1 MPAISLVITSGKGG
15 VGKTTATANIGTA
28 LAMLGKR
35 VCVMDLDLGLR
46 NLDIMIGLGNRS
58 LYDVVDV
65 VQGRATLH
73 QALVKDTRFEDR
85 LVLLPA
91 AQNADKNVLTPAA
104 VRQIVAALRS
114 EFDYI
119 LIDCPAGIEQ
129 GFRNALAGAD
139 GALVVTTPEISAM
152 SDADRVIGLIEAYKM
167 PIAPRL
173 IVNRVQAA
181 MIAAGTSLD
190 VAAIAHRLA
199 LSLLGYVVDD
209 NAIITADN
217 RGEPIVFDTQSPAGT
232 CFRNITDR
240 LVDSH
245 VPLLPLAIKKPS
257 FWQKLFHRG

>member
-28 LAMLGKR
+28 LAMIGKR
-35 VCVMDLDLGLR
+35 VCVIDLDLGLR
-46 NLDIMIGLGNRS
+46 NLDIMIGLGNRI
-58 LYDVVDV
+58 LYDIVDV

-91 AQNADKNVLTPAA
+91 AQNADKNVLTPAS
-104 VRQIVAALRS
+104 VRQIVDALRS

-119 LIDCPAGIEQ
+119 LLDCPAGIEQ

-139 GALVVTTPEISAM
+139 GALIVTTPELSAL
-152 SDADRVIGLIEAYKM
+152 SDADRVIGLIEAYHM
-167 PIAPRL
+167 PIGPRL

-181 MIAAGTSLD
+181 MIAAGTSLT

-199 LSLLGYVVDD
+199 LPLLGYVVDD

-217 RGEPIVFDTQSPAGT
+217 NGEPVVFDTHSKAGA
-232 CFRNITDR
+232 CYHNITDR
-240 LVDSH
+240 LLDPQT
-245 VPLLPLAIKKPS
+245 PLLPLITKQPT
-257 FWQKLFHRG
+257 FWQKLFRRA